1 MKKGA
6 VPGRDADPMAGAV
19 GSMRRREAGVVFIW
33 VLVGLFVMAI
43 MLMAAV
49 QPASV
54 IMQRERE
61 AELRFNGRAY
71 VEAIRE
77 YQQEHGGAFPTK
89 LEDLM
94 KEGPKQHRY
103 IRQLYPNP
111 FAPDGKWGLLAPG
124 ATVVTVD
131 KDGKVHY
138 ESQGGP
144 PTAGV
149 PGSPGGMVGAAGAQ
163 PTMPGQ
169 TGQIPTGNQTGQLGQ
184 PGEAGSGETS
194 AQPTQ
199 ILPFR
204 LDGKEGEPILG
215 VWCNDHKKAFR
226 PFLGK
231 DYYDQWFFSP
241 LVVPPPLPVGI
252 QGVQTQPPG
261 GTTAP
266 KPG

>member
-1 MKKGA
+1 MKNRA
-6 VPGRDADPMAGAV
+6 VPGRDADHVAETGGPMK
-19 GSMRRREAGVVFIW
+19 RREAGVVFIW

-61 AELRFNGRAY
+61 AELRFSGRAY
-71 VEAIRE
+71 VEAIRL
-77 YQQEHGGAFPTK
+77 YQQEHGGAFPNK

-111 FAPDGKWGLLAPG
+111 FALDGKWGLLAPG
-124 ATVVTVD
+124 ATIVTVD

-149 PGSPGGMVGAAGAQ
+149 PGSPGGITSPPGTQ
-163 PTMPGQ
+163 PPMQGQ
-169 TGQIPTGNQTGQLGQ
+169 TGQIPMGTQTGQAGQ
-184 PGEAGSGETS
+184 TGEAGSLGTG

-215 VWCNDHKKAFR
+215 VWCNEHKKAFR

-241 LVVPPPLPVGI
+241 LVVPPPLPVGV

-261 GTTAP
+261 GTNPP
-266 KPG
+266 KPE

>member
-1 MKKGA
+1 MMNRA
-6 VPGRDADPMAGAV
+6 APGMDADHVADTG
-19 GSMRRREAGVVFIW
+19 GSMKRREAGVVFIW

-61 AELRFNGRAY
+61 AELRFSGRAY

-77 YQQEHGGAFPTK
+77 YQQEHGGAFPNK
-89 LEDLM
+89 LEDLV

-124 ATVVTVD
+124 ATIVTVD

-138 ESQGGP
+138 QSEGGP
-144 PTAGV
+144 PTGSV
-149 PGSPGGMVGAAGAQ
+149 PGSPGSITSMPSTQ
-163 PTMPGQ
+163 PVIPTQTGKLPTGSQTGQ
-169 TGQIPTGNQTGQLGQ
+169 TGETGS
-184 PGEAGSGETS
+184 SGTA

-204 LDGKEGEPILG
+204 LNGKEGEPILG

-226 PFLGK
+226 SFLGK

-261 GTTAP
+261 GTTPP
-266 KPG
+266 KPK